1 MNETTLAQLSRMKLF
16 GMQHAFESLLS
27 NHQHQ
32 SLTHDEFISML
43 VQAEWEAR
51 ENKSLSRRLKSARF
65 RYRASMDEI
74 VFLPT
79 RNLDKTQ
86 VLRFSDCHFIEQA
99 ENIIITGPTGVG
111 KSFLISAIGHQACSQ
126 GHKVLYT
133 NSQKLFPML
142 KMAKANDSYNKEL
155 KRIER
160 SDLFILD
167 DFGLQQMDTQNRL
180 TLLEIIED
188 RYKQKSM
195 IISSQIPLDK
205 WYDIIGESTIA
216 DAILDRIAHDAHK
229 IEIKGESMRK
239 KK

>member
-1 MNETTLAQLSRMKLF
+1 
-16 GMQHAFESLLS
+16 
-27 NHQHQ
+27 
-32 SLTHDEFISML
+32 
-43 VQAEWEAR
+43 
-51 ENKSLSRRLKSARF
+51 
-65 RYRASMDEI
+65 
-74 VFLPT
+74 
-79 RNLDKTQ
+79 
-86 VLRFSDCHFIEQA
+86 
-99 ENIIITGPTGVG
+99 
-111 KSFLISAIGHQACSQ
+111 
-126 GHKVLYT
+126 
-133 NSQKLFPML
+133 ML
-142 KMAKANDSYNKEL
+142 KMAKADDSYKKEL

-180 TLLEIIED
+180 SLLEIIED

-195 IISSQIPLDK
+195 IISSQLPLDK